1 MSTGISHSAGKGS
14 NQASKGAF
22 AGGAK
27 AERTRKTYA
36 HEMTEA
42 DKFALQAVQRAQGA
56 LRTINDAIKSGK
68 KINPDLVKL
77 CFDLSKAVGEM
88 LFATA

>member
-1 MSTGISHSAGKGS
+1 MANETAGQR
-14 NQASKGAF
+14 QAA
-22 AGGAK
+22 AGQGNKVPDIAK
-27 AERTRKTYA
+27 EKVSRERKKYD

-42 DKFALQAVQRAQGA
+42 EKFALQTVQRAQGA

-68 KINPDLVKL
+68 KVNPDVVKL

>member
-1 MSTGISHSAGKGS
+1 MADVKRNPQDAVGYGGSKSADVAKGKVVR
-14 NQASKGAF
+14 
-22 AGGAK
+22 
-27 AERTRKTYA
+27 ERKKYD

-42 DKFALQAVQRAQGA
+42 EKFALQTVQRAQGA

-68 KINPDLVKL
+68 KINPDVVKL